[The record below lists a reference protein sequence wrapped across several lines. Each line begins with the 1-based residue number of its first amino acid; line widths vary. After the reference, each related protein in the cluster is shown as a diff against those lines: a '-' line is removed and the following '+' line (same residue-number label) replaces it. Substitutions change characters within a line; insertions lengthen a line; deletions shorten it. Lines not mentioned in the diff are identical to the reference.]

1 MISKAQNHFDLP
13 LPDEES
19 AAHSRLVAAHIR
31 QRIGTA
37 GGSISFAEYMHEVLY
52 ARGLGYYVSG
62 TTKFGANGDFVTG
75 PEISPLFGCVLARQF
90 AWLQSKIGSFYILEL
105 GAGSGEL
112 VVQLLRQL
120 AELDCLPEE
129 YLILEVSAD
138 LIERQRRKLQI
149 DIPEFIERVRWIAM
163 LPDSFSGVVVA
174 NEVADAITVER
185 FRIENG
191 EVLQGRVVNSE
202 DRLSLVFQPAP
213 AFLKKAVREIEDD
226 LQISLQ
232 HGFES
237 EVSPALNGWIKKL
250 AACVDQGMIL
260 IIDYGTTR
268 REYYGSDRSQ
278 GWLQCYFRHHA
289 HDDAL
294 VLPGIQDL
302 TAWVDFSGLAEAAVA
317 SGMKVEGF
325 TNQANFLLNG
335 GLLEQLKNFAD
346 LSLARQVEMSAQVKR
361 LTLPAEM
368 GENFKVMG
376 LSRGEIGML
385 PAFIGCDKAHQL

>member
-1 MISKAQNHFDLP
+1 M
-13 LPDEES
+13 
-19 AAHSRLVAAHIR
+19 
-31 QRIGTA
+31 
-37 GGSISFAEYMHEVLY
+37 
-52 ARGLGYYVSG
+52 
-62 TTKFGANGDFVTG
+62 
-75 PEISPLFGCVLARQF
+75 ARQF

-232 HGFES
+232 HG
-237 EVSPALNGWIKKL
+237 
-250 AACVDQGMIL
+250 
-260 IIDYGTTR
+260 
-268 REYYGSDRSQ
+268 
-278 GWLQCYFRHHA
+278 
-289 HDDAL
+289 
-294 VLPGIQDL
+294 
-302 TAWVDFSGLAEAAVA
+302 
-317 SGMKVEGF
+317 
-325 TNQANFLLNG
+325 
-335 GLLEQLKNFAD
+335 
-346 LSLARQVEMSAQVKR
+346 
-361 LTLPAEM
+361 
-368 GENFKVMG
+368 
-376 LSRGEIGML
+376 
-385 PAFIGCDKAHQL
+385 